1 MHPLIADLHRAS
13 CGAAP
18 RALLRGLALPF
29 RAARFLLSHRSLWP
43 FAIAPVLIHGA
54 LLVGAAVFVLAYA
67 DAAAAWI
74 WAPPSG
80 TTFWS
85 TALLALWYVL
95 YLLVLAFGLVTAY
108 ATTLLVSGVVASPF
122 NDTLSAR
129 AEALLRD
136 NGPGGPNDGRPL
148 WREALY
154 SLRSTALVL
163 ALYLTLMGPVLL
175 LNVVPGLGSMAATGL
190 GTGVSAFF
198 LTLEF
203 ADITLARYGYR
214 LRQKLRLLRA
224 HPGLTAGFGLST
236 SLLLWIPLLNLLCVP
251 IAVVGGTA
259 MALALI
265 QDSTPPRTGSG

>member
-1 MHPLIADLHRAS
+1 MHPLVSHISSARR
-13 CGAAP
+13 GAAP
-18 RALLRGLALPF
+18 LALLHGLALPF
-29 RAARFLLSHRSLWP
+29 RAARFLLSHRAMWP

-54 LLVGAAVFVLAYA
+54 LLVGAAVLVLAYA

-74 WAPPSG
+74 WVPPSG
-80 TTFWS
+80 ATFWS
-85 TALLALWYVL
+85 AV
-95 YLLVLAFGLVTAY
+95 LLVLWYTLYILIIAFGLVTAY

-122 NDTLSAR
+122 NDALSAR
-129 AEALLRD
+129 AEALLCDDR
-136 NGPGGPNDGRPL
+136 PGLDDDRPL

-163 ALYLTLMGPVLL
+163 VLYLALMSPVLL
-175 LNVVPGLGSMAATGL
+175 LNVFPGLGSVAATVL

-203 ADITLARYGYR
+203 TDITLARYGYR

-236 SLLLWIPLLNLLCVP
+236 SLLLWIPLLNVLCVP

-259 MALALI
+259 LALAMLNDGI
-265 QDSTPPRTGSG
+265 APRA

>member
-1 MHPLIADLHRAS
+1 MHPLVANVYRAS
-13 CGAAP
+13 RGTTL

-29 RAARFLLSHRSLWP
+29 RAARFLLSHRPLWP

-54 LLVGAAVFVLAYA
+54 LLAGAAVFVLAYA

-80 TTFWS
+80 TTLWS
-85 TALLALWYVL
+85 AALLALWYVL

-122 NDTLSAR
+122 NDVLSAR
-129 AEALLRD
+129 AEALLRSD
-136 NGPGGPNDGRPL
+136 GPAPAGERPL

-163 ALYLTLMGPVLL
+163 ALYLALMGPVLL

-236 SLLLWIPLLNLLCVP
+236 SLLLWIPVLNLLCVP

-259 MALALI
+259 LALALI
-265 QDSTPPRTGSG
+265 HDSEPPRAGTP